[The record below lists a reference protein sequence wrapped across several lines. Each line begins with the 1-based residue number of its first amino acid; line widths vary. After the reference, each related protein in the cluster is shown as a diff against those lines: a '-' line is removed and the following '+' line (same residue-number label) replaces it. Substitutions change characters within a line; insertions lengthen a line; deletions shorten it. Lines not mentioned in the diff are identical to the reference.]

1 MLFRPPPQKTLY
13 PKTTMNDTTPP
24 RNPAASRSTMLRMGV
39 FTLAMINVS
48 AIVSLRG
55 LPAESTYGL
64 SSAFYY
70 IFAAIFFLIPVSL
83 VAAELTTGWPQRGGV
98 FRWVGEAFGTRL
110 GFLAI
115 WLQWI
120 ESTIWFPTVL
130 TFAAVSIA
138 FIGPNQS
145 WDAALSANS
154 MYVLVIVLFVYWVAT
169 LLNFRGMQMSGAV
182 TKWGTLI
189 GTVLPAALLIMG
201 MLYWAMGN
209 PIDIQMN
216 PRDFFPDLSKFDNI
230 VLAASIFLFYAGMEM
245 SAVHVKDV
253 ENPGRNYPLAIAIAS
268 ILTVC
273 IFVFGTLAIGFV
285 IPESQINLVQSLLVA
300 YDKLFTWLGTSW
312 MGSVIAVC
320 LTFGVLA
327 QVVAWVG
334 GPSKGLLEVGCAGYL
349 PRFMQHTNKHGVQV
363 GILLIQ
369 GIVVTLLATFFVIMP
384 SVQTAYQVISQL
396 TIILYLI
403 MYMLMFAAAI
413 YLRHREPDTPRAF
426 RIPGGRVL
434 GMWIVGGL
442 GLVGSLAAFLLSFV
456 PPSQIPVGSPLVYV
470 GILVVGTVLFAG
482 MPFLIYALRRPEW
495 ADAKARAEFE
505 PFGWELEKADKAMR
519 AHDADRRP
527 IPMTSSTH
535 TPPER

>member
-1 MLFRPPPQKTLY
+1 MNNDQQ
-13 PKTTMNDTTPP
+13 PKTASPGTPS
-24 RNPAASRSTMLRMGV
+24 ALKMGV

-83 VAAELTTGWPQRGGV
+83 VAAELTTGWPQKGGV
-98 FRWVGEAFGTRL
+98 FRWVGEAFGTRM

-138 FIGPNQS
+138 FIGPDQS

-154 MYVLVIVLFVYWVAT
+154 IYVLCLVLIVYWLAT
-169 LLNFRGMQMSGAV
+169 LLNLRGMRTSGAI
-182 TKWGTLI
+182 TKWGTLL
-189 GTVLPAALLIMG
+189 GTVLPAAVLVLLG
-201 MLYWAMGN
+201 MIYWGMGN
-209 PIDIQMN
+209 RIDIDMA
-216 PRDFFPDLSKFDNI
+216 PAKFFPDLSNFNNI

-253 ENPGRNYPLAIAIAS
+253 SNPGRNYPAAICIAS
-268 ILTVC
+268 IITVL
-273 IFVFGTLAIGFV
+273 IFVFGTLAIGFI
-285 IPESQINLVQSLLVA
+285 IPKGQINLVQSLLVA
-300 YDKLFTWLGTSW
+300 YDRLFDFFGMKWL
-312 MGSVIAVC
+312 GSVIAVC

-334 GPSKGLLEVGCAGYL
+334 GPSKGLLEVGRAGYL
-349 PRFMQHTNKHGVQV
+349 PRFMQKTNGRGVQV
-363 GILLIQ
+363 GILIIQ
-369 GIVVTLLATFFVIMP
+369 GIVVTLLSVFFVILP
-384 SVQTAYQVISQL
+384 SVQAAYQIISQL

-413 YLRHREPDTPRAF
+413 YLRHKEPDTPRSF
-426 RIPGGRVL
+426 RVPGGKKL
-434 GMWIVGGL
+434 GMWIVAGVGL
-442 GLVGSLAAFLLSFV
+442 LGSLLAFCFSFI
-456 PPSQIPVGSPLVYV
+456 PPNQIPVGSPAVYV
-470 GILVVGTVLFAG
+470 GILIIGAVIFAG
-482 MPFLIYALRRPEW
+482 MPLVIYACRRPSW
-495 ADAKARAEFE
+495 ADAQAKAEFE
-505 PFGWELEKADKAMR
+505 PFGWEKRTLPRQAAD
-519 AHDADRRP
+519 
-527 IPMTSSTH
+527 TSSH
-535 TPPER
+535 PNSL

>member
-1 MLFRPPPQKTLY
+1 MNNDQQ
-13 PKTTMNDTTPP
+13 PKT
-24 RNPAASRSTMLRMGV
+24 ASPGLPSSLKMGV

-83 VAAELTTGWPQRGGV
+83 VAAELTTGWPQKGGV

-145 WDAALSANS
+145 WDQALSGNS
-154 MYVLVIVLFVYWVAT
+154 IYVLCLVLIVYWLAT
-169 LLNFRGMQMSGAV
+169 LLNLRGMRTSGTI
-182 TKWGTLI
+182 TKWGTLL
-189 GTVLPAALLIMG
+189 GTVLPAAVLVLLG
-201 MLYWAMGN
+201 MIYWGTGN
-209 PIDIQMN
+209 HIDINMA
-216 PRDFFPDLSKFDNI
+216 PREFFPDLTNFNNI

-253 ENPGRNYPLAIAIAS
+253 RNPGENYPAAICIAS
-268 ILTVC
+268 IITVL
-273 IFVFGTLAIGFV
+273 IFVFGTLAIGFI
-285 IPESQINLVQSLLVA
+285 IPKGEINLVQSLLVA
-300 YDKLFTWLGTSW
+300 YDRLFDHFGVRWL
-312 MGSVIAVC
+312 GSVIAIC

-334 GPSKGLLEVGCAGYL
+334 GPSKGLLEVGRAGYL
-349 PRFMQHTNKHGVQV
+349 PPFMQKTNHRGVQV
-363 GILLIQ
+363 GILTIQ
-369 GIVVTLLATFFVIMP
+369 GIIVTLLSVFFVILP
-384 SVQTAYQVISQL
+384 SVQTAYQIISQL

-413 YLRHREPDTPRAF
+413 YLRHKEPNTPRSF
-426 RIPGGRVL
+426 RIPGGKKL
-434 GMWIVGGL
+434 GMWIVAGVGL
-442 GLVGSLAAFLLSFV
+442 LGSLLAFCFSFI
-456 PPSQIPVGSPLVYV
+456 PPSQIPVGSPAVYV
-470 GILVVGTVLFAG
+470 GILIVGTIIFAG
-482 MPFLIYALRRPEW
+482 IPLIIYACRRPSW
-495 ADAKARAEFE
+495 ADTQAKAEFE
-505 PFGWELEKADKAMR
+505 PFGWERHTLPGQPAASP
-519 AHDADRRP
+519 AT
-527 IPMTSSTH
+527 TSDSDS
-535 TPPER
+535 RNNM